1 MRNETVIIH
10 FVRPKRVERSQEHT
24 LRPFH
29 PLSASGSINFL
40 DSTKPQICQLKR
52 AETPPQSAWKHYYPR
67 SHSVLSQLPLSCW
80 REQDGICWLALC
92 KLQNVFPRSFAQF
105 AYRFQ
110 CFLLNQ
116 VRPCL
121 NVLIF
126 IFWSFTLLRERSG
139 LVCVQLGFPPS
150 KVRRYPKMFDVITS
164 LPISKF
170 QLLPLI
176 GLDNSG
182 VLRDSPSTCVSE
194 NQYIWVPESWV
205 VKC

>member
-1 MRNETVIIH
+1 MRNENVIIH
-10 FVRPKRVERSQEHT
+10 IVRPKRVEGSQEHT
-24 LRPFH
+24 LTPFH
-29 PLSASGSINFL
+29 LYRPLVALTSLIPQ
-40 DSTKPQICQLKR
+40 KPKICQVKR
-52 AETPPQSAWKHYYPR
+52 AETPPQLAWKHYYLG

-139 LVCVQLGFPPS
+139 LVFPLS
-150 KVRRYPKMFDVITS
+150 KVRRYPKMFDVIPS
-164 LPISKF
+164 LPIY
-170 QLLPLI
+170 
-176 GLDNSG
+176 NSNFS
-182 VLRDSPSTCVSE
+182 L
-194 NQYIWVPESWV
+194 
-205 VKC
+205 

>member
-1 MRNETVIIH
+1 MRNENVIIH

-40 DSTKPQICQLKR
+40 DSTKTKNLS
-52 AETPPQSAWKHYYPR
+52 AETHWNSSLLAWKHYYPR

-80 REQDGICWLALC
+80 REQDGISWLALC
-92 KLQNVFPRSFAQF
+92 KLQNVFLRSFAQF

-139 LVCVQLGFPPS
+139 LAPFKKS
-150 KVRRYPKMFDVITS
+150 S
-164 LPISKF
+164 PISQDVWCYF
-170 QLLPLI
+170 TTDL
-176 GLDNSG
+176 
-182 VLRDSPSTCVSE
+182 
-194 NQYIWVPESWV
+194 
-205 VKC
+205 

>member
-1 MRNETVIIH
+1 MRLKKKKKKKLPSHTKPQTPFLISFLWVYSTQYQEPIIGSCLYPIENEKWEWYNTLFQTKESRKVSRTYPIGR
-10 FVRPKRVERSQEHT
+10 FTLYRPLVALTSLIPQ
-24 LRPFH
+24 
-29 PLSASGSINFL
+29 
-40 DSTKPQICQLKR
+40 KPQICQLKR
-52 AETPPQSAWKHYYPR
+52 AEAPPQLAWKHYNLG

-126 IFWSFTLLRERSG
+126 IFWSLTLLRERSG
-139 LVCVQLGFPPS
+139 LAPFKKSSLISQ
-150 KVRRYPKMFDVITS
+150 DVWCYFTTD
-164 LPISKF
+164 L
-170 QLLPLI
+170 
-176 GLDNSG
+176 
-182 VLRDSPSTCVSE
+182 
-194 NQYIWVPESWV
+194 
-205 VKC
+205 

>member
-1 MRNETVIIH
+1 MGIFYPICDRTRQIRMIYYTLYQRELG
-10 FVRPKRVERSQEHT
+10 RCQKHT

-40 DSTKPQICQLKR
+40 DSTKTKNLS
-52 AETPPQSAWKHYYPR
+52 AETRWNSSLLAWKHYYLG

-80 REQDGICWLALC
+80 RERDGICWLALC
-92 KLQNVFPRSFAQF
+92 KLQNVFPRSFAQC

-116 VRPCL
+116 VRPSL

-139 LVCVQLGFPPS
+139 LAPF
-150 KVRRYPKMFDVITS
+150 KKS
-164 LPISKF
+164 LPISEDVWCYF
-170 QLLPLI
+170 TTHFI
-176 GLDNSG
+176 M
-182 VLRDSPSTCVSE
+182 R
-194 NQYIWVPESWV
+194 
-205 VKC
+205 